1 MEAIT
6 DTTRPL
12 ARGIEQSDFCSSVKY
27 LSLVRVER
35 GGSELG
41 VWRITR
47 RPLCPLPSPHGRA
60 LAGEPVGRR
69 NQISI
74 PELQGP
80 KKGHSF
86 GKRRSR

>member
-47 RPLCPLPSPHGRA
+47 RPLCPLPIPHGRA
-60 LAGEPVGRR
+60 REA
-69 NQISI
+69 
-74 PELQGP
+74 PESDQYPRTTGA
-80 KKGHSF
+80 
-86 GKRRSR
+86 